1 MITHQDLRTEVQIM
15 FSQMGED
22 DNYDVVAIADE
33 VKDTYGL
40 VSVDDVDSAE
50 FWAIVAKHQ
59 TA

>member
-15 FSQMGED
+15 FDQMGED
-22 DNYDVVAIADE
+22 NNYDVTAIADE